1 MLDILL
7 DVLKDSLRLLPFLF
21 FAFLI
26 IELLEHKFNKYTK
39 KVTKNSGKFGPIIG
53 SVLGLFPQCGFS
65 VMATNLYVTRL
76 ITLGTLISIYLATS
90 DEMLPILLSQSVAPS
105 EIIKILS
112 IKFLIALIT
121 GIIIDLLFKSTIE
134 HKKHY
139 DICNKEHCHCKEDGV
154 IKSTIHH
161 TLKIWIFIFICLLG
175 IESLIEFMPE
185 GTINNIFKSMGI
197 FSPFIASLIGLIPSC
212 GASVIITE
220 LYLNSMI
227 TLSSL
232 ISGLLTGSGVA
243 LIVLFRENDNIKNSF
258 KILLILYTVGAVSGL
273 IIELIEH
280 IV

>member
-258 KILLILYTVGAVSGL
+258 KILLILYTVGVVSGL